1 MAQIP
6 YSPVPTVAPSEAPT
20 PGFRLNTPEGAF
32 GGGVAG
38 ATQGLGQSISS
49 TGNELFGRA
58 MAMQQVNN
66 EAEKDN
72 KVSSYIRESGELDNK
87 FRQLSGSQPQ
97 EALND
102 HIKALSDLRDKYA
115 DSVSNPM
122 VKKGFDSETI
132 RRYSYDVINANNYAA
147 TQGKQFAK
155 TTQQNLRD
163 TAKDSLV
170 RDPSAENWNTV
181 VGTIAKSTAYES
193 QGLDGE
199 DKQMSDRK
207 FSVELGKAA
216 LVRAGVTAK
225 HDPDGA
231 QDFLDKIKDK
241 LIPTDIDRI
250 QEVINTRG
258 VQTNA
263 AVVGARLMGPD
274 SAIIDRA
281 MLATKGQ
288 ESGGRYNNVTTT
300 TNAKTGQP
308 QSALGAYGI
317 MEDNVGP
324 WSKEILG
331 KEVSRAEFLA
341 SPTLQDQIYRGKM
354 GQYIDKYG
362 VEGAGRAWLGGEGA
376 VNAPDRSDAFGTT
389 VGNYGSRFA
398 SLVGGAAPGEAQR
411 LVTKMALAE
420 QYANKLYPPD
430 KDPALNAAAVTQF
443 QHAISVKASVQQKE
457 LNDTIHGLRND
468 VSIVMNTQTDKNRP
482 PTSMEE
488 ANAVNPNFQ
497 ATAEQ
502 LAKLDPG
509 AAVKLNNW
517 FKANANVDNP
527 ATYERETKYQQY
539 LGMSDEDRRAYDA
552 NDAFNKGEITNKR
565 RNDINIAQAKEQ
577 HDAESNIKV
586 DSILNRH
593 RDMLNDAKIYPSR
606 DNKAAN
612 TKYTQLRGALIL
624 ELRDAQANGA
634 MVKKPEEEDRIM
646 QKLLGQLP
654 TGNNSRFF
662 GIPIPGT
669 TETKPTYET
678 ESLLYPTTVQSTA
691 DALKL
696 RSGQHYILNG
706 QRAIRK

>member
-32 GGGVAG
+32 GGGEAG

-97 EALND
+97 DTLTD
-102 HIKALSDLRDKYA
+102 HIQALSDLRDKYA
-115 DSVSNPM
+115 NSISNPM

-163 TAKDSLV
+163 TATDSLV
-170 RDPSAENWNTV
+170 RDPSDENWNTV
-181 VGTIAKSTAYES
+181 AGIIAKSTMYES

-199 DKQMSDRK
+199 NKQMSDRK
-207 FSVELGKAA
+207 LSVELGKAA
-216 LVRAGVTAK
+216 LVHAGVMAK

-231 QDFLDKIKDK
+231 QDFFDKIKDK
-241 LIPTDIDRI
+241 LVPADQDRV
-250 QEVINTRG
+250 QEIINTRG

-274 SAIIDRA
+274 SEIIDRA

-420 QYANKLYPPD
+420 EFANKLYPPD
-430 KDPALNAAAVTQF
+430 KDPALNAVAVTQF

-457 LNDTIHGLRND
+457 LNDTIRGLRD
-468 VSIVMNTQTDKNRP
+468 GVSIVMNTQTDKKRP

-497 ATAEQ
+497 ATVEQ
-502 LAKLDPG
+502 LAKLDSG
-509 AAVKLNNW
+509 FAVKLNNW
-517 FKANANVDNP
+517 FKANSNKDMPYSND
-527 ATYERETKYQQY
+527 REAKYTEY
-539 LGMSDEDRRAYDA
+539 VGMSTEDRQNYDA
-552 NDAFNKGEITNKR
+552 NTAFNNGEITNQR
-565 RNDINIAQAKEQ
+565 RNDILQDQAKTK
-577 HDAESNIKV
+577 HSAETDIHV

-593 RDMLNDAKIYPSR
+593 RDMLNEVKIFPSQI
-606 DNKAAN
+606 NKAAN
-612 TKYTQLRGALIL
+612 TKFTQVRGSLIL
-624 ELRDAQANGA
+624 ELRAAQAGGIP
-634 MVKKPEEEDRIM
+634 VKKPEEEDRLID
-646 QKLLGQLP
+646 KVLGQMP
-654 TGNNSRFF
+654 TGRNSRFF
-662 GIPIPGT
+662 GVPLPWGE
-669 TETKPTYET
+669 ETKPTYET
-678 ESLLYPTTVQSTA
+678 ESLLYPTTVQSPA

-706 QRAIRK
+706 QRWIRK